1 MTDNNIPSGA
11 PPTPVLTVPTP
22 PAIKGAGTDNGTDNG
37 SVRGNGGI
45 RARSSRPMLAV
56 LLTGQFMALLDAF
69 IVNVAAPSIGADLD
83 ASGAALQLVIA
94 GYTITYAALLITGA
108 RIGELLGPRRTF
120 LAGLAVFSGASL
132 ACGLAAGAGQ
142 LIAFR
147 AVQGAGAAVMIPQVL
162 ALIQRAY
169 TGPARTRALGAY
181 TAVMAVGAVVG
192 QIAGGVLVS
201 ADLFGAGWRPVFL
214 VNVPIGALLLA
225 AGPRLIPRGRP
236 SGSARGLDL
245 PGLVLLA
252 GALVLVTVPLVLGQ
266 EAGRPAWTWWS
277 LAAGGVLLGA
287 FAGYEARR
295 ARRGGAPLIAPR
307 VLGAPGM
314 PLSVIRLVL
323 VMAVNAGY
331 MFVLTLHFQNTLHYS
346 ALRTGLTFVP
356 TALAYGAVGL
366 WWRRLPPRLHPLLVP
381 GGFVLVSAALVG
393 IGLAFKDGG
402 AGDGVRL
409 FAAYVGIGAGLGF
422 AHSPNL
428 AAALGTVRKEHAS
441 DASGLVVTVNQVGLL
456 LGTSLFGTLFLNRLA
471 EAGAGAASRALW
483 GSMLALAGAAAAG
496 GLAGMA
502 GRRA

>member
-1 MTDNNIPSGA
+1 MTDNYSSGA
-11 PPTPVLTVPTP
+11 PPTPVLTAPTP
-22 PAIKGAGTDNGTDNG
+22 PAIKDPGTDNGPAP
-37 SVRGNGGI
+37 GGG
-45 RARSSRPMLAV
+45 RARSRGAGRTLAV
-56 LLTGQFMALLDAF
+56 ILSGQFMALLDAF
-69 IVNVAAPSIGADLD
+69 IVTVAAPSIGADLN

-94 GYTITYAALLITGA
+94 GYTIAYAALLITGA

-120 LAGLAVFSGASL
+120 LAGLAAFTGASL
-132 ACGLAAGAGQ
+132 ACGLAADAGQ

-162 ALIQRAY
+162 GIIQRTH

-181 TAVMAVGAVVG
+181 TAVMAVGAACG

-225 AGPRLIPRGRP
+225 AGPRLIPRDRP
-236 SGSARGLDL
+236 PASPRGLDL

-314 PLSVIRLVL
+314 PLAVVRLAL

-346 ALRTGLTFVP
+346 ALRTGLMFVP

-381 GGFVLVSAALVG
+381 GGFVLVSATLVG
-393 IGLAFKDGG
+393 IGSAFKDGG
-402 AGDGVRL
+402 AGDGRWL
-409 FAAYVGIGAGLGF
+409 LAAYAGIGAGLGF

-428 AAALGTVRKEHAS
+428 AAALGTVRKEHAA

-483 GSMLALAGAAAAG
+483 ETLLALAGASAVG
-496 GLAGMA
+496 GLAGMTR
-502 GRRA
+502 RRA